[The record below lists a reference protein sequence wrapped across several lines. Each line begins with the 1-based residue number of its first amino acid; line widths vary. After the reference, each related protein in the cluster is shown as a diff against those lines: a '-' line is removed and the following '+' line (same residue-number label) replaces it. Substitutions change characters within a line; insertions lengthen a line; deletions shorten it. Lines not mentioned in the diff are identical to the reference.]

1 MKLTAKQTKAY
12 KLALYSDKNI
22 ILFGGAIRGGKTYW
36 LIITIAALASK
47 YPKSRWVIV
56 RESLPT
62 LQKTTLVTFN
72 QLLQSGLSEHIKDFN
87 HQTNTVTFVND
98 SQIIFMSES
107 FDQDKE
113 LNRFRGLEV
122 NGFGLEE
129 INELREETFNK
140 CIERA
145 GTWFHAGKI
154 KPLILATCNPTNG
167 WVKERF
173 YDRYQENKLPDSWEY
188 IPSLIID
195 NPYLPEGYLENLKVN
210 MTPQDYRK
218 FVEGDWTV
226 YKVNNAF
233 ATQFDENRHVSFMA
247 EFDPKKQL
255 IISIDFNLNPFAVT
269 FYHNSSEGAW
279 LIDEAQIEN
288 GNVPLM
294 IELIKNRYKTQ
305 LPNAILTGD
314 ALGNRSEI
322 SQKDNASLYVQL
334 LRGLGMRE
342 SQLKVSNNPTHEN
355 SRADVNYFLYH
366 KKDFFINPKCKN
378 SIYDLKYV
386 ECDEHGKIKKSNRK
400 ELNQRADYL
409 DTFRYFVHNIMYK
422 WIESHQRNVY
432 KS

>member
-1 MKLTAKQTKAY
+1 MAP
-12 KLALYSDKNI
+12 SES
-22 ILFGGAIRGGKTYW
+22 RGGKTYCL
-36 LIITIAALASK
+36 LITFISLASK

-72 QLLQSGLSEHIKDFN
+72 ELLSQGVSDFVKEFN
-87 HQTNTVTFVND
+87 RQTNTVTFVNG
-98 SQIIFMSES
+98 SQLLFMSES
-107 FDQDKE
+107 YDTDKE
-113 LNRFRGLEV
+113 LNRFRGLEC

-129 INELREETFNK
+129 VNELKEVTFNK

-145 GTWFHAGKI
+145 GSWNHAGKI
-154 KPLILATCNPTNG
+154 KPLIFCTCNPTNG
-167 WVKERF
+167 WVKQKF
-173 YDRYQENKLPDSWEY
+173 YDRYVENKLPEKWAY
-188 IPSLIID
+188 IPSLITD
-195 NPYLPEGYLENLKVN
+195 NTYLPESYVKSLKENML
-210 MTPQDYRK
+210 PEDYRR
-218 FVEGDWTV
+218 FVEGDWTI
-226 YKVNNAF
+226 YKIDNAF

-269 FYHNSSEGAW
+269 FYHNSSEGTW

-288 GNVPLM
+288 GNIPIMV
-294 IELIKNRYKTQ
+294 ELIKTRYKAQ

-314 ALGNRSEI
+314 AMGNRGDI
-322 SQKDNASLYVQL
+322 SQRDNATLYLQL

-342 SQLKVSNNPTHEN
+342 SQLKVANNPTHEN

-386 ECDEHGKIKKSNRK
+386 ECDEHGKIKKVNRK
-400 ELNQRADYL
+400 ELQQRADYL
-409 DTFRYFVHNIMYK
+409 DTFRYFVHNIMYS
-422 WIESHQRNVY
+422 WIETHQRNVY